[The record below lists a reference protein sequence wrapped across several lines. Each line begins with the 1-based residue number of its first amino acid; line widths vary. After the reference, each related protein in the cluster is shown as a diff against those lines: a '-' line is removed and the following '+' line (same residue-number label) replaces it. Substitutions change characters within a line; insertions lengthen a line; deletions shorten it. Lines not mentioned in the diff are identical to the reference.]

1 MKNLRTSRNFF
12 FAILLS
18 GLSLMIFYGC
28 APKIYISSYVDPQ
41 FNFDEIKTVVVV
53 SKDSNANGLLFAEIF
68 TQISLERKKFFLVQ
82 KDYTSK
88 KKISKLE
95 LQTQADAFLEI
106 AVTHAYL
113 GNRTRFLP
121 TSIGAYAKLI
131 QPETNKMLWNMNYTY
146 SSAKTGPS
154 APAIEE
160 VMEIV
165 VRKIIDDVP
174 LKYTVPVLAVT
185 EQPEDIKPE
194 VIPEQPED
202 IKPEVV
208 LEQPAPAKEK
218 FTTIKVV
225 PFENS
230 PYLIH
235 AASVRIQNS
244 NSAERF
250 IDKKTDDGTIR
261 LTTLVDL
268 GSKGLWYRLMIGR
281 FKSLDACRSY
291 LKNLEQS
298 HDIHKDARP
307 VKLLFSLLINSG
319 QGLTSSQKIIDAL
332 RKNHFLAILS
342 PSSGE
347 AETYNIMLGAYASEE
362 EAAIQE
368 QKVREVLNF
377 ALAPYSSA
385 P

>member
-194 VIPEQPED
+194 V
-202 IKPEVV
+202 V